1 MTTPWKTLTIA
12 AAALAVTAVSAPP
25 DAQAAMDYYKG
36 KVITLIVPNSPGGR
50 MTRYA
55 RTYAPFI
62 AKYAGAKDVRVVNKK
77 GGGGVKG
84 TNYLWSQK
92 PDGKT
97 IAFTSVPTLILA
109 QLSGSKAVKFDATKF
124 VYLGR
129 AATEPRTLLAGKKS
143 GIRTVD
149 DLKNLKRPLVSA
161 SQGTDE
167 DFYII
172 AILANALG
180 VKVKYVTGYEGMNDI
195 SLATIKGDSDAYM
208 VSYRSARG
216 AIKSGDLFPVIM
228 VWDKRVKAH
237 PDVPNAL
244 EIVSGKTKEAV
255 QAVVNMMTMHRGFF
269 GPPGMNKEATKIL
282 RAAIWKAANDPELVA
297 EQVKKRQ
304 VHLPSPGDVEQ
315 KKIAQITK
323 ASQGIV
329 PILKAALDS
338 IK

>member
-1 MTTPWKTLTIA
+1 MKTRLKTLAVA
-12 AAALAVTAVSAPP
+12 AVVLSTVAISAPP
-25 DAQAAMDYYKG
+25 VVQAADYYKG
-36 KVITLIVPNSPGGR
+36 KVITLIVPNSPSGR

-62 AKYAGAKDVRVVNKK
+62 AKYTGAKSVRVVNKK

-143 GIRTVD
+143 GIKTVA

-180 VKVKYVTGYEGMNDI
+180 IKVKFVTGYEGMNDI

-216 AIKSGDLFPVIM
+216 AIKTGDLVPVVMI
-228 VWDKRVKAH
+228 WDKRVKDH
-237 PDVPNAL
+237 PDVQNAL
-244 EIVSGKTKEAV
+244 EIVSGKSKEAV

-269 GPPGMNKEATKIL
+269 GPPGMNKEATKAL
-282 RAAIWKAANDPELVA
+282 RDAIWKAAHDPELIA
-297 EQVKKRQ
+297 EQKKKRQ
-304 VHLPSPGDVEQ
+304 VHLPSRGDDEQ
-315 KKIAQITK
+315 KKIAQITA
-323 ASQGIV
+323 ASQGIK
-329 PILKAALDS
+329 PILAQALDS